1 MDVVECETP
10 ILEQCDTDWA
20 NANIQ
25 ESKSNFYTTCK
36 LWNKQ
41 ICYPPTFFNH
51 VPTFWEKWGPLVIS
65 IAVALVAPMISSLLT
80 HLSITSWVW
89 IGRPVLKFTNKL
101 LGKAWR
107 NVTKSLRKPFGSID
121 DIVTNKFVAKIATEK
136 SLLSENVPIPTG
148 NVIINPY
155 QIPPLSNVPI

>member
-10 ILEQCDTDWA
+10 ILEKCDADWA

-41 ICYPPTFFNH
+41 ICYPPTMFNQA
-51 VPTFWEKWGPLVIS
+51 PTFWEKWGPLVIS

-80 HLSITSWVW
+80 HLSITTWVW
-89 IGRPVLKFTNKL
+89 FGRPVLKYSNNLLNK
-101 LGKAWR
+101 ARR
-107 NVTKSLRKPFGSID
+107 NVSKSLRKSFASID
-121 DIVTNKFVAKIATEK
+121 GTVAGKARIATE
-136 SLLSENVPIPTG
+136 NVSSIPSG
-148 NVIINPY
+148 NVIINSYTISASP
-155 QIPPLSNVPI
+155 NVPI